1 MSEDK
6 ETPERLSFEQV
17 RELRDQYER
26 ILLYAAND
34 PTGSIVKFWTDLRK
48 FIRDGSGGDP
58 KAITAWIESN
68 IRGVDAFS
76 DLNFAELDAVVEDI
90 QPDKDPDVKREM
102 DKVRLDVEDVA
113 RQRGVDISAFDFE
126 GLVDEARRNLFDTQD
141 IRSRLDQILEQQLAD
156 DVDLIGSAGDNQTQ
170 LLNWASTNGLD
181 LDAQAA
187 DAYVMK
193 LTTGAQT
200 FEDVKQELRETY
212 LVGAFPAWADK
223 IREGYDPS
231 VLVAPYRSRAAN
243 LLEVEANSLTFDD
256 PVIKAAM
263 QYTGGDGS
271 PAVLPLYEYDRLVR
285 QDARW
290 DKTNNA
296 YATYTKVGTDLLRR
310 FGFR

>member
-1 MSEDK
+1 MSE
-6 ETPERLSFEQV
+6 ETIERLAPDEMEKL
-17 RELRDQYER
+17 RAEYNYILEL
-26 ILLYAAND
+26 AAND
-34 PTGSIVKFWTDLRK
+34 PSGSILEFWTKLRK
-48 FIRDGSGGDP
+48 FIRDQSGGDP
-58 KAITAWIESN
+58 AAIKTFVNTEIKKVERFAGLTGSEI
-68 IRGVDAFS
+68 DAA
-76 DLNFAELDAVVEDI
+76 LEDV
-90 QPDKDPDVKREM
+90 QPDKAPDVAREM

-113 RQRGVDISAFDFE
+113 RQRGVDINAFDFE
-126 GLVDEARRNLFDTQD
+126 GLVDESRRMGFDVQD

-187 DAYVMK
+187 DAYVLK

-200 FEDVKQELRETY
+200 LDDVKQELRETY
-212 LVGAFPAWADK
+212 LVGAFPAWSDK

-231 VLVAPYRSRAAN
+231 VLVAPYRSRASN

-296 YATYTKVGTDLLRR
+296 YAAYTRVGTDLLRR

>member
-1 MSEDK
+1 MSE
-6 ETPERLSFEQV
+6 ETIERLAPDEMENL
-17 RELRDQYER
+17 RKEYNYILEL
-26 ILLYAAND
+26 AAND
-34 PTGSIVKFWTDLRK
+34 PTGSILDFWTRLRK
-48 FIRDGSGGDP
+48 FIRDQSGGDP
-58 KAITAWIESN
+58 AAIKAF
-68 IRGVDAFS
+68 VDREIKKV
-76 DLNFAELDAVVEDI
+76 DRFAGLTGPEIDAALEDV
-90 QPDKDPDVKREM
+90 QPDKAPDVAREM

-113 RQRGVDISAFDFE
+113 RQRGVDINAFDFE
-126 GLVDEARRNLFDTQD
+126 GLVDESRRMGFDVQD

-170 LLNWASTNGLD
+170 LLNWAATNGLD

-200 FEDVKQELRETY
+200 FDDVKQELRETY

-263 QYTGGDGS
+263 QYSGGDGKPS
-271 PAVLPLYEYDRLVR
+271 ILPLYQYDALIRK
-285 QDARW
+285 DPRW